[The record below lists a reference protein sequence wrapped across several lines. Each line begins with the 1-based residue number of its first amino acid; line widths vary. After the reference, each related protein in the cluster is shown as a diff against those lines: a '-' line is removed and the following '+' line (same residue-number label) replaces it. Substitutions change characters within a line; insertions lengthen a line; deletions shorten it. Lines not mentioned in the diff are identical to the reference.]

1 MQPMLRGLV
10 VTGTDTEVGK
20 THITAMILRALQ
32 RAGWRVGAY
41 KPVCTGAILSPQ
53 GDGWIWDDLERLR
66 WALAGVPE
74 QRQGEQAAGLPF
86 TLDDLCPQRFHQA
99 LAPPVAAR
107 YEGRTI
113 DEPLLIEGLAVWQG
127 RVEVVVVEGVGGW
140 LCPVSESA
148 TFADLAE
155 AWGAPVLIV
164 ARRGLGTIN
173 HTLLTV
179 ESIRRRGLPIAGV
192 ILNEAT
198 PPGDD
203 RSVLDNAEEI
213 SRRSGVPVLGELL
226 HGEHDQLRWHGQPIT
241 INWSERLGRFTL
253 PASSIQ
259 RGAPFTRGQ
268 A

>member
-1 MQPMLRGLV
+1 MQPLLRGLV

-20 THITAMILRALQ
+20 THITALIVRALQ

-41 KPVCTGAILSPQ
+41 KPVCTGAIPSPQ

-66 WALAGVPE
+66 RAVGGVPE
-74 QRQGEQAAGLPF
+74 KWAGEPPVGLSF
-86 TLDDLCPQRFHQA
+86 TLNDLCPQRLHQP

-113 DEPLLIEGLAVWQG
+113 NERLLVEGLAVWLG
-127 RVEVVVVEGVGGW
+127 RVEAVVVEGVGGW
-140 LCPVSESA
+140 LCPVSENA
-148 TFADLAE
+148 TFADLAQT
-155 AWGAPVLIV
+155 WGAPVLIV
-164 ARRGLGTIN
+164 ARRSLGTIN

-203 RSVLDNAEEI
+203 RSVLDNADEI
-213 SRRSGVPVLGELL
+213 SRRSGLPVLGELL

-241 INWSERLGRFTL
+241 INWTDTLGTFTL
-253 PASSIQ
+253 PASSIEH
-259 RGAPFTRGQ
+259 GAPFSRGQ